1 MPDSLLLLQKH
12 NEFVVDEASSAAVLA
27 KRLQISKK
35 QDLGAYL
42 QSGRMEDQRSRWSW
56 HLNLWQ
62 LEWAANLR
70 YLSLKTTHSYFF
82 FFF

>member
-1 MPDSLLLLQKH
+1 MPDSSLLLQKH
-12 NEFVVDEASSAAVLA
+12 KEFVVDEASSAAVLA

-35 QDLGAYL
+35 QDLSAYL

-70 YLSLKTTHSYFF
+70 YLSLTSRHLIPIFF
-82 FFF
+82 

>member
-42 QSGRMEDQRSRWSW
+42 QSGRMEDQRSR
-56 HLNLWQ
+56 
-62 LEWAANLR
+62 
-70 YLSLKTTHSYFF
+70 
-82 FFF
+82 